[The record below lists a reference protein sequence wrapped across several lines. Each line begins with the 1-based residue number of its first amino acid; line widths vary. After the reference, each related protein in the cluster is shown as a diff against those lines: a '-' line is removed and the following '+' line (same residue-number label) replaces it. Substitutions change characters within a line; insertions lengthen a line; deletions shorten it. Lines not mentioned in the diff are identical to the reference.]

1 MDHAHGSSSVTTKRG
16 QIISDVVV
24 QSSLLVK
31 GLGAGGATIPLIVGV
46 GTNVFTL
53 GPVAGVMG
61 PHIVVLYAGS
71 VVVLGAVC
79 GVGLNRV
86 L

>member
-1 MDHAHGSSSVTTKRG
+1 V
-16 QIISDVVV
+16 
-24 QSSLLVK
+24 
-31 GLGAGGATIPLIVGV
+31 GAGGATIPLIAGV

-61 PHIVVLYAGS
+61 PHTAVLYAGR